1 MVKFL
6 VLATQRSGTVFLESI
21 LNSHPDIY
29 CTGERLL
36 YNNVNSFID
45 FWDKKVKE
53 DKINLTPKYSS
64 KVLYNFM
71 DEYFN
76 ARTEK
81 AVGFDV
87 KYNQYFTIA
96 NMHTVLQKHD
106 IRIIH
111 LIRENILKTLIS
123 LRLNVMQRELNRK
136 SHTKEKVKAVKIR
149 LETGNKLIKELNRR
163 DEQIQYFKQ
172 LLSSYFPY
180 LELHYEKFFPENQ
193 GEAQTIRPEILSSI
207 TEFLEVNL
215 GENKMSTPYR
225 KTNPVG
231 LRDLL
236 ENYDEVYKTLI
247 STRFAHLLNEDN
259 PADDYENRINQGEK
273 LFSENRI
280 QEALNF
286 FHKMLEDYS
295 DNARLC
301 NNIAVCY
308 WQLHD
313 DRKAEEFIKHAI
325 RIEPENPQYK
335 QNLQDMKL

>member
-36 YNNVNSFID
+36 YNNTNSFID
-45 FWDKKVKE
+45 YWNDKVKE

-64 KVLYNFM
+64 RILYDFM
-71 DEYFN
+71 DEYFS
-76 ARTEK
+76 ARNEK

-87 KYNQYFTIA
+87 KYNQYNTIA
-96 NMHTVLQKHD
+96 NMHTVFQKHN

-123 LRLNVMQRELNRK
+123 LRLNVKQRELNRK
-136 SHTKEKVKAVKIR
+136 SHTTEKVKAVKIK

-163 DEQIQYFKQ
+163 AGQIQYFKE

-180 LELHYEKFFPENQ
+180 LELHYEKFFPENK
-193 GEAQTIRPEILSSI
+193 GEAQTIRPEILNGI
-207 TEFLEVNL
+207 AQFLEVDL
-215 GENKMSTPYR
+215 GNNTMTSPYR

-236 ENYDEVYKTLI
+236 ENYEEVYDTLTN
-247 STRFAHLLNEDN
+247 TRFAHLLNEN
-259 PADDYENRINQGEK
+259 IPEDDYINQINHGEK
-273 LFSENRI
+273 LFAENKVA
-280 QEALNF
+280 EALDSFYKLFEKNQ
-286 FHKMLEDYS
+286 E
-295 DNARLC
+295 NARLC

-308 WQLHD
+308 WQLHND
-313 DRKAEEFIKHAI
+313 EKAEEFMKHAV
-325 RIEPENPQYK
+325 RLEPDNPQYR
-335 QNLQDMKL
+335 QNLRDMKK